1 MVENRKMLFIIIS
14 LKRCFESTNTFIK
27 EVFIK
32 FKGLTSVVMAA
43 VAALSMTMPALAAA
57 DVCAA

>member
-1 MVENRKMLFIIIS
+1 MLFIIIS